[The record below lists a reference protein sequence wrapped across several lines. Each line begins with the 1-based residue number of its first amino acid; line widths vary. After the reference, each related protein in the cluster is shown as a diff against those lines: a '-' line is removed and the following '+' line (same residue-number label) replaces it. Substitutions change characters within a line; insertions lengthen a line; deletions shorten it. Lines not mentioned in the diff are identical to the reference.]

1 VTTAAATNHQNDWAS
16 AMPTAATTPSD
27 RGGEVH
33 RPPPHGIR
41 EATRRQLEG
50 EGHETA
56 DGEGRRRLGD
66 GQPAPGLQQDDDAD
80 DEPDRQPAG
89 RREQVEPALGLARS
103 EDCSHLDGALSRSS
117 A

>member
-1 VTTAAATNHQNDWAS
+1 MRHEPPERLGERDAHGGDDPQ
-16 AMPTAATTPSD
+16 D

-41 EATRRQLEG
+41 ETTRRQLEG

-66 GQPAPGLQQDDDAD
+66 GQPAPGLEQDDDAD
-80 DEPDRQPAG
+80 DEPDGQRVVV
-89 RREQVEPALGLARS
+89 RT
-103 EDCSHLDGALSRSS
+103 
-117 A
+117 